1 MTAWLLYS
9 QNSNRSPAGNQG
21 AAGINSAR
29 SGAVAAVGS
38 CLLCLLLSVA
48 FDLAAS
54 GSVSESL
61 FVTLFLAKP
70 LP

>member
-1 MTAWLLYS
+1 MVALFAEQQPL
-9 QNSNRSPAGNQG
+9 P
-21 AAGINSAR
+21 
-29 SGAVAAVGS
+29 SGKSGGS
-38 CLLCLLLSVA
+38 RYQQCTKRRGRGGRLVFLCLLLSVA

-61 FVTLFLAKP
+61 CVSLFLAKP